1 MGVFFDIICFS
12 AWNILWGVLIA
23 AVCITLFLVA
33 LKGWFKNAE
42 LSAWTYVTGAVLF
55 ILIAVQST
63 MISGA
68 TKIISLS
75 DYYEQQ
81 ITEIVSQTSQNGDD
95 GFNIGSLLESLVSGD
110 GLSGAV
116 GYTMANVFGSSLD
129 HEVSGAESTAIV
141 EQLVSQFPILSNYFD
156 YGVFKGYT
164 VSELPHAIA
173 CEIKDYMKWYIF
185 RRLMWCLAF
194 VVIAAFVAI
203 KTIGRRN
210 HSGYSCTSG
219 GKYSGTSGLS
229 SYSDEVF

>member
-1 MGVFFDIICFS
+1 MGVFFELISFS

-42 LSAWTYVTGAVLF
+42 LSVWTYLVGAVLF
-55 ILIAVQST
+55 VLIAVQCI

-81 ITEIVSQTSQNGDD
+81 LTEIVSQVNQNGDS
-95 GFNIGSLLESLVSGD
+95 GLNLGSLLESIINGS
-110 GLSGAV
+110 GLSDIVSRGITDILT
-116 GYTMANVFGSSLD
+116 GNPD
-129 HEVSGAESTAIV
+129 HEVSGPESTAIV

-185 RRLMWCLAF
+185 RRLMWCLGF
-194 VVIAAFVAI
+194 VIIATFVAI
-203 KTIGRRN
+203 KTIDRRSRAGYGR
-210 HSGYSCTSG
+210 TSDI
-219 GKYSGTSGLS
+219 KSSGTSGLS
-229 SYSDEVF
+229 NYSDEIF